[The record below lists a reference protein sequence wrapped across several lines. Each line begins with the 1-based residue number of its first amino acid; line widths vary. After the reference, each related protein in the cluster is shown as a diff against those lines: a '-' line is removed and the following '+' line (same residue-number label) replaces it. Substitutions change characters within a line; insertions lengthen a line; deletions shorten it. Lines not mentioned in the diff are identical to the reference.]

1 MAFWKR
7 LWKKYN
13 VTLTLHVTL
22 AERNVTLIR
31 YIGFRYLRSCYRS
44 EKMMPPSPIQFPV
57 RTSSEEAYQC
67 IFRWFFRRGKCLIL
81 TLQFGVNV
89 TIVTLIW
96 YVRFRDNKN
105 TLRAD
110 SAAKRAGTC
119 WYGSYAS
126 SHRSTPKNQFVLW
139 SKSLTLHLNN

>member
-96 YVRFRDNKN
+96 YLRFRDNKN

-110 SAAKRAGTC
+110 SAAKRAWNLLIWFIC
-119 WYGSYAS
+119 ILS
-126 SHRSTPKNQFVLW
+126 SIHSQESVRFVV
-139 SKSLTLHLNN
+139 KIANVTFE